1 MAAYLALRSSS
12 RRQRIKANPLQ
23 MPKVKLIYEYR
34 LSRAAILEICDLLRE
49 DLQPTI
55 KTAKALSV
63 EDQVLISLKLLSSC
77 SFQSSRK
84 DNINVAQPT
93 VSVVLSRFLDSL
105 LRKKKIIYIYVGQLN
120 IPANKGAILFSGS
133 FSGGYRRDRWY
144 SHTYYCS
151 S

>member
-1 MAAYLALRSSS
+1 MAAYSALRSST
-12 RRQRIKANPLQ
+12 RRQRIKANPSQ
-23 MPKVKLIYEYR
+23 MSEVELIYEYR
-34 LSRAAILEICDLLRE
+34 LSKAAILEICDLLRE

-63 EDQVLISLKLLSSC
+63 EDQVLISLKLLASG
-77 SFQSSRK
+77 SFQSSSK

-105 LRKKKIIYIYVGQLN
+105 LRKEKKIYIYAGQLN
-120 IPANKGAILFSGS
+120 IPGNKGAILFSGS
-133 FSGGYRRDRWY
+133 FSVGYKCDRRY
-144 SHTYYCS
+144 SHAYYCS

>member
-12 RRQRIKANPLQ
+12 RKRRIRVNPLQ
-23 MPKVKLIYEYR
+23 MPEVKLIYEYR
-34 LSRAAILEICDLLRE
+34 LSRAAILEICELLRE

-63 EDQVLISLKLLSSC
+63 EDQVLISLKLLASG
-77 SFQSSRK
+77 SFQTSRK

-105 LRKKKIIYIYVGQLN
+105 LRKKKRIYVYAGQLN

-133 FSGGYRRDRWY
+133 FSGGYRCDRWH